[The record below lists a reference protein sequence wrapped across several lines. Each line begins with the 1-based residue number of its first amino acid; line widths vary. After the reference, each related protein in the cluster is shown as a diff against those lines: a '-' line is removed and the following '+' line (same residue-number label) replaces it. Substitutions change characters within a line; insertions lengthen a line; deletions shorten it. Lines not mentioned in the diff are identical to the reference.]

1 MVGDGAGCGCL
12 DGAIRV
18 LMYLHT
24 LPRPARLLVTPCHV
38 FCLLVTPVRTGTA
51 LSNPAPGCGSTSR
64 PPWTSYRCLAHLLAK
79 SRRRGAF
86 PWLPV
91 WPSLLLCVGWF
102 VAHVPTR
109 SVSETFGL
117 ACGLACVFCAQL
129 AAPTP
134 FRPPNTH
141 STTDITVRR
150 SGCRTSRYPEMC
162 PLCSA
167 RPRCEPVIALAS
179 AVPACASL
187 RAALVFVAPRGHPYQ
202 PPAFPPH
209 GSIPPLPHLQTNP
222 CPRPQANLHV
232 QSQPR
237 HDVIII
243 S

>member
-1 MVGDGAGCGCL
+1 MSRRRYS
-12 DGAIRV
+12 RV
-18 LMYLHT
+18 HVLAY
-24 LPRPARLLVTPCHV
+24 PIRPARLLVTPCHE

-86 PWLPV
+86 GCLSGRLCCYVWGGSWLMFRRGRFLR
-91 WPSLLLCVGWF
+91 LL
-102 VAHVPTR
+102 
-109 SVSETFGL
+109 GL
-117 ACGLACVFCAQL
+117 ACGLACVFCALL

-150 SGCRTSRYPEMC
+150 SGCRTSRYPEMR

-209 GSIPPLPHLQTNP
+209 GSIPPPPHLQTNP
-222 CPRPQANLHV
+222 CPRPQANFHV